1 MSAIGQ
7 ANTFLASLVRLGVLA
22 LASVAGWLG
31 WRVWHADALHQQE
44 VAQLQKQIEAKQQE
58 IERLEIANR
67 LLKVDRRVA
76 RIVVTEQMPAS
87 NGKPMTTKVRFEEVD
102 GEGNPIGSPKD
113 LEIEGDV
120 LYVDSWVVKFEDVFV
135 EQGDPVRSASLVL
148 FRRLFGEKQAP
159 ADGVAID
166 APGER
171 PSAYGGAGEMSPVEQ
186 EIWRDFWE
194 FANDPRRA
202 AALGVRAAHGEAPSM
217 KLKRGGIYTV
227 TLRSSGGLTI
237 QPEGA
242 ARGSN

>member
-7 ANTFLASLVRLGVLA
+7 ANTFLASLVRLGFLI

-31 WRVWHADALHQQE
+31 WRVWHSDALHAQE
-44 VAQLQKQIEAKQQE
+44 VAKLQRELDAKQQE
-58 IERLEIANR
+58 IDRLELANK

-76 RIVVTEQMPAS
+76 RILVVDQTPAS

-102 GEGNPIGSPKD
+102 GEGNPIGTPKE
-113 LEIEGDV
+113 LTIEGDV

-148 FRRLFGEKQAP
+148 FRRLFGERQAP
-159 ADGVAID
+159 SDGLAID

-171 PSAYGGAGEMSPVEQ
+171 PSAYGGAGEMSATELEV
-186 EIWRDFWE
+186 WRDFWE

-217 KLKRGGIYTV
+217 KLKRGAVYVV
-227 TLRSSGGLTI
+227 TLRSSGGLSI
-237 QPEGA
+237 QPDGA
-242 ARGSN
+242 KPGSN

>member
-7 ANTFLASLVRLGVLA
+7 TNTFLASIVRLGFLG

-31 WRVWHADALHQQE
+31 WRVWHAEAIHAQE
-44 VAQLQKQIEAKQQE
+44 VAQLHQQLESKQRE
-58 IERLEIANR
+58 IDRLALANR
-67 LLKVDRRVA
+67 LLKIDRRVA
-76 RIVVTEQMPAS
+76 RILVLEQTPAAS
-87 NGKPMTTKVRFEEVD
+87 GKPMTTKVRFEEVD
-102 GEGNPIGSPKD
+102 GEGNPIGSPKE
-113 LEIEGDV
+113 LTIEGDV

-166 APGER
+166 SAGER
-171 PSAYGGAGEMSPVEQ
+171 PAAYGGHGTMSAVES
-186 EIWRDFWE
+186 EVWKDFWE

-217 KLKRGGIYTV
+217 KLKNGGIYTI